1 MKVSQNKIDDL
12 NLELTIEVEAADY
25 AEIERKKLAERKRT
39 ADFKGFRKGMA
50 PASLIKKFFGEQCLV
65 EAVNQVLSQALD
77 AHIKDNSL
85 RIIGEPLSSENQPEV
100 EWKDG
105 NNFTFVFDLG
115 LYPEINFDVVKDDKV
130 PSYTVTISAKDKA
143 TMVENLK
150 KYYEEKNKSAE
161 EQSAAKEEKSDEDIE
176 KEAAERLEA
185 QFKNE
190 AEWRL
195 SKDIRDYFVNK
206 AGISLP
212 EAFLKRWLLVANQGK
227 VTKED
232 IEKEFDAFLADFRW
246 QLVRGYLMKKY
257 DLKIDE
263 KDLHEAAEAFVTYQY
278 AMYGL
283 GKLPKE
289 MIQEAVVNVLKN
301 QEQVQRIAENVEDS
315 KVMSKLKEE
324 ITLEPTKITS
334 LKFKDLK

>member
-50 PASLIKKFFGEQCLV
+50 PASLIKKFSGEQCLV

-77 AHIKDNSL
+77 AHITDNSL

-283 GKLPKE
+283 GNLPKE

>member
-176 KEAAERLEA
+176 KEAAERLES

-283 GKLPKE
+283 GNLPKE

>member
-25 AEIERKKLAERKRT
+25 AEIERKKLAERKRN
-39 ADFKGFRKGMA
+39 ADLKGFRKGMA

-130 PSYTVTISAKDKA
+130 PSYTVTISAKDKT

-283 GKLPKE
+283 GNLPKE

>member
-283 GKLPKE
+283 GNLPKE

-324 ITLEPTKITS
+324 ITLEPTKFTS

>member
-100 EWKDG
+100 EWIDG

-283 GKLPKE
+283 GNLPKE

-324 ITLEPTKITS
+324 MTLEPTKITS

>member
-100 EWKDG
+100 EWIDG

-130 PSYTVTISAKDKA
+130 PSYTVTVSAKDKT

-283 GKLPKE
+283 GNLPKE

>member
-85 RIIGEPLSSENQPEV
+85 RIIGEPLSYENQPEV
-100 EWKDG
+100 ELKDG

-283 GKLPKE
+283 GNLPKE

>member
-105 NNFTFVFDLG
+105 NNFTFMFDLG

-283 GKLPKE
+283 GNLPKE

>member
-130 PSYTVTISAKDKA
+130 PSYTVTVSAKDKT

-283 GKLPKE
+283 SNLPKE

>member
-50 PASLIKKFFGEQCLV
+50 PASLIKKFFVEQCLV

-283 GKLPKE
+283 GNLPKE